1 MEFQR
6 LPRFTRTPP
15 VGLIDLGF
23 RDRQIIRVIHRHRF
37 LRSSHIVSL
46 IAGSR
51 QGIVRRLQSLYHH
64 GYVERPRAQL
74 EYYHK
79 HGSRQIV
86 YGLADKGARLIRR
99 EKRLGE
105 RYVRWSEKNRNVE
118 RMYLKHALLVSDF
131 MVALELA
138 CRERNI
144 RLLTEEDL
152 QVRGKEKPFQWR
164 VNVTPQVR
172 LAITPDRVFA
182 LEWVAQTGKSERA
195 YFFLEADRGTMPV
208 VRKNLLQ
215 TSFVRKL
222 VAYEATW
229 LQRIHEKRFGFHRF
243 RVLTVTTGAAR
254 VKSLVEACSQLKH
267 GHGQFLFTDTSNLEK
282 PRELFSHVWQTGR
295 AGETSTLLT
304 QDGHRSKDC

>member
-1 MEFQR
+1 MDFPR
-6 LPRFTRTPP
+6 LPRFIRATPSDSMH
-15 VGLIDLGF
+15 LTA
-23 RDRQIIRVIHRHRF
+23 RDREILRTVHRHHF
-37 LRSSHIVSL
+37 LRSSHIVQL
-46 IAGSR
+46 TGGSP
-51 QGIVRRLQSLYHH
+51 QGIVRRLQWLYHH

-79 HGSRQIV
+79 GGSREIV

-105 RYVRWSEKNRNVE
+105 RYVRWSDKNRNVE

-138 CRERNI
+138 CRGRSI
-144 RLLTEEDL
+144 RLLTEENL

-182 LEWVAQTGKSERA
+182 LEWLAGSGKPERA

-215 TSFVRKL
+215 TSFLRKL
-222 VAYEATW
+222 VTYEATW
-229 LQRIHEKRFGFHRF
+229 LQRIHERRYGFHRF
-243 RVLTVTTGAAR
+243 RVLTITTSVPR
-254 VKSLVEACSQLKH
+254 VKSLVDACGQLRH
-267 GHGQFLFTDTSNLEK
+267 GHGLFLFTDTSVLEK
-282 PRELFSHVWQTGR
+282 PTEVFSHVWQTGR
-295 AGETSTLLT
+295 PNETSTL
-304 QDGHRSKDC
+304 RA